1 MKNLKHTI
9 RKVTLKVTCK
19 ATAPKLWAE
28 LILSDNLKQIATFI
42 STDQSQE
49 ITEREMLIRN
59 EYIRL
64 YIS

>member
-1 MKNLKHTI
+1 MFSD
-9 RKVTLKVTCK
+9 
-19 ATAPKLWAE
+19 
-28 LILSDNLKQIATFI
+28 LIYIEFCQADANNIQQIATFI

-49 ITEREMLIRN
+49 ILEREMLIQN